1 MVLAAMMRK
10 FIADLHI
17 HTVLSPCAADEMT
30 PANIIGIAVLG
41 GIDIIAITD
50 HNACENVGAVIE
62 AAKHTKITVIPG
74 MEVETKEEI
83 HVVVLFDTLEQLHD
97 WEIFIQPYRSDLLN
111 DERKFGSQTIVNA
124 NGEVIGCKPDML
136 LNPLACPLCDVVAGV
151 KKLGGICIASH
162 IDRPA
167 YSVVSQL
174 GFIPEE
180 IEFDA
185 VEVSRRVNCSEALQ
199 LIPSIKGITVITA
212 SDAHTLADLITG
224 PRTEFELK
232 APSVSEIRKALHQEG
247 LRKVVL

>member
-1 MVLAAMMRK
+1 MMHR
-10 FIADLHI
+10 FIADLHV

-30 PANIIGIAVLG
+30 PANIIGMAVLS

-50 HNACENVGAVIE
+50 HNACENVGAVID
-62 AAKHTKITVIPG
+62 AAKNTNITVIPG

-97 WEIFIQPYRSDLLN
+97 WEAFIQPYRSDLLN
-111 DERKFGSQTIVNA
+111 DERKFGMQAIVNA
-124 NGEVIGCKPDML
+124 DGEVIGCKPDML
-136 LNPLACPLCDVVAGV
+136 LAPLACPLADVVAGA

-174 GFIPEE
+174 GFIPAE

-185 VEVSRRVNCSEALQ
+185 VEVSRRVKCSEALQ
-199 LIPSIKGITVITA
+199 LIPSIQGTTVITA
-212 SDAHTLADLITG
+212 SDAHTLADLING
-224 PRTEFELK
+224 PRTELELE
-232 APSVSEIRKALHQEG
+232 APSVSEIRKALHQED